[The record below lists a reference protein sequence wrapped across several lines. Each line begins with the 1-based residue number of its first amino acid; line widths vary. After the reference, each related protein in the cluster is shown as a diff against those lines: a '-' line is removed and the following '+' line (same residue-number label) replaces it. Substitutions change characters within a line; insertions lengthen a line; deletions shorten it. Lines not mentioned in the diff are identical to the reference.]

1 MNTLRPSDAAPG
13 PLSPCWSEPRDSRP
27 ASWAF
32 VVIAASACTHVWF
45 GGKTELSPQE
55 AYYWQ
60 YARHLDLSYF
70 DHPPLAAWTIRA
82 FVELLGTTE
91 RAVRAA
97 AVAHSVVF
105 ASFLFLA
112 GRRLFGPR
120 VALVALVTALV
131 TPLFSLGQVVI
142 TPDDPLLVGWAAA
155 LYFTIRALQ
164 EGRGVMLLAAGA
176 ATGFAAL
183 GKYTGWLL
191 APQILAVLALDARGR
206 RFLRTPW
213 PYAGLAIAFALF
225 APVLVWNSE
234 HAWASFAFQFTRRGA
249 GLATPGISRFLR
261 FVGLQCVLVTPVLL
275 AVLVWAMF
283 AGLRRDDERLRICA
297 VFALPTLA
305 LFALVAP
312 FAWVKGNWMA
322 PAYPSAL
329 LAATA
334 LLWRPGRSRRVHLAA
349 AAVGAVVTAYLH
361 AGILFDALPFP
372 ARDVTTAGWE
382 DLATRV
388 DAERHRIGGPSGE
401 PSFVI
406 GCGYKVAS
414 ELAFYLH
421 DHPQT
426 FSSNAFRHPG
436 LAYEQWFDPKAI
448 AGAEGVVVVD
458 RRERKECEHA
468 AEVCTSFVPVS
479 TFKVQRGA
487 AEVTTFE
494 LWRCRYPLA
503 LGGAPRRPAES
514 LVALS
519 AVHRAARAG
528 SEP

>member
-1 MNTLRPSDAAPG
+1 
-13 PLSPCWSEPRDSRP
+13 
-27 ASWAF
+27 
-32 VVIAASACTHVWF
+32 
-45 GGKTELSPQE
+45 
-55 AYYWQ
+55 
-60 YARHLDLSYF
+60 
-70 DHPPLAAWTIRA
+70 
-82 FVELLGTTE
+82 
-91 RAVRAA
+91 VRAA
-97 AVAHSVVF
+97 AVAHSVAF
-105 ASFLFLA
+105 AAFLFLA
-112 GRRLFGPR
+112 GRRLFGSQ

-142 TPDDPLLVGWAAA
+142 TPDGPLLVGWAAA
-155 LYFTIRALQ
+155 LYFTVRALQ
-164 EGRGVMLLAAGA
+164 EGRGAMLLLAGA

-191 APQILAVLALDARGR
+191 APQILAALALDARGR
-206 RFLRTPW
+206 RLLRTAW
-213 PYAGLAIAFALF
+213 PYAGLAIALALF

-234 HAWASFAFQFTRRGA
+234 HHWASFGFQFTRRGA
-249 GLATPGISRFLR
+249 GLSAPSISRFLR

-334 LLWRPGRSRRVHLAA
+334 LLWRAGRSRRVHLAA
-349 AAVGAVVTAYLH
+349 ASLGAVVTTYLH
-361 AGILFDALPFP
+361 AGVLFDSLPFP

-382 DLATRV
+382 DLATHV
-388 DAERHRIGGPSGE
+388 DAERHRIDG
-401 PSFVI
+401 PSFVV

-436 LAYEQWFDPKAI
+436 LAYEQWFDASAI

-479 TFKVQRGA
+479 TLKVQRGA

-494 LWRCRYPLA
+494 IWRCRYPLA
-503 LGGAPRRPAES
+503 LVGALTIPVAAASRA
-514 LVALS
+514 ALS
-519 AVHRAARAG
+519 VEDRGARAG
-528 SEP
+528 SGP